1 MAICIQGALESK
13 SVKSG
18 LDPRGKSQAFV
29 CEVGKP
35 GHGISP
41 RNLISAFVTVLR
53 LSETRKISE
62 RRVEFLRCCGGEILA
77 I

>member
-41 RNLISAFVTVLR
+41 RNLISAFVT
-53 LSETRKISE
+53 
-62 RRVEFLRCCGGEILA
+62 C
-77 I
+77 